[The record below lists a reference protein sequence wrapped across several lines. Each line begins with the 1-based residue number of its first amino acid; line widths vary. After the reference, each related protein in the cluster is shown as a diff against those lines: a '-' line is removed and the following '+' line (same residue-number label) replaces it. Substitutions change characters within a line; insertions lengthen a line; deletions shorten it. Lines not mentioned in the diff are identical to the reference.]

1 MGKLLFILSLALTVS
16 AGVTARPDSVAA
28 RLPEGA
34 FPFEYFDRHLYIDM
48 VFNDTVP
55 GKWVF
60 DSGAVNLYPDSTE
73 FAGYTFERRT
83 YRRFRG
89 AGQNIVTLPVV
100 LDTVTVDNGFVRLT
114 STLSPLLDLKKILGQ
129 KPAGIVGT
137 EMIRDHP
144 FEINYS
150 GSYMRLLP
158 RSALPP
164 DGYAGIP
171 IEIHPTGLIL
181 IPLKLRLQ
189 NSELFEGRFV
199 YDTGSGGMLSVNT
212 PTVAA
217 WGLDR
222 KITEKIEQYT
232 GEAGIGGESHQ
243 FLFRASAIIIGGYE
257 VRMPL
262 VDYSLNTDGVSV
274 MDEFDGIA
282 GNLVLEQFDH
292 ILDIAG
298 ERLYIRPG
306 GTFGKEFRERV
317 AGFHYID
324 RRDLGLGFVVMSMDV
339 RGSAE
344 RAGLLIGD
352 VITHINGVHIDEG
365 TIGYFDGQ
373 LQKPYI
379 EYVLTVFRDGELLN
393 IRIRNSGLSL
403 IAEPVRSRHGII
415 R

>member
-1 MGKLLFILSLALTVS
+1 MGNLPFLLLLALMAST
-16 AGVTARPDSVAA
+16 GVTARPDSVAA
-28 RLPEGA
+28 SLPEGA

-55 GKWVF
+55 GQWVF

-73 FAGYTFERRT
+73 FAGYYFDRRT

-100 LDTVTVDNGFVRLT
+100 LDTVTVDNGYVRLV
-114 STLSPLLDLKKILGQ
+114 SGMSPLLDLKKILGQ

-137 EMIRDHP
+137 ELIRNDP

-150 GSYMRLLP
+150 GSFMRLVP

-164 DGYAGIP
+164 DGYAEIP
-171 IEIHPTGLIL
+171 VEIHSTGLIL
-181 IPLKLRLQ
+181 IPLKIRLQ
-189 NSELFEGRFV
+189 SSETFEGRFV

-212 PTVAA
+212 PTVEE

-232 GEAGIGGESHQ
+232 GEAGIGGESRQ
-243 FLFRASAIIIGGYE
+243 YLFRAAAIIIGGYE

-262 VDYSLNTDGVSV
+262 VDYSLNTDGVSI
-274 MDEFDGIA
+274 MEDFDGIA
-282 GNLVLEQFDH
+282 GNLILEQFDH
-292 ILDIAG
+292 ILDISG
-298 ERLYIRPG
+298 RRLYIKPG
-306 GTFGKEFRERV
+306 ATFGKEFRERV
-317 AGFHYID
+317 SGFHYID
-324 RRDLGLGFVVMSMDV
+324 RRDLGQGFIVMSMDV
-339 RGSAE
+339 HGAAE
-344 RAGLLIGD
+344 RAGLTIGD
-352 VITHINGVHIDEG
+352 AVTHINRVHIDDG
-365 TIGYFDGQ
+365 TLGYFDGL
-373 LQKPYI
+373 LQKPYM
-379 EYVLTVFRDGELLN
+379 EYVLTVVREGEPLN

-403 IAEPVRSRHGII
+403 LSDSVRSRHGII